1 MSLLQNMKMGAIAGN
16 TGLRLLGDALG
27 DITGHSM
34 PFRAEQVEQPAV
46 LTRMVNEGALSV
58 LGQPVHIT
66 GIRRQAIPAVSSNCQ
81 NLVLTIEQS
90 GRAILPDSVFVKLP
104 MESLLT
110 RGFMNVISSW
120 RLESHFFRHVAPGL
134 PLRTPVTFAT
144 DWRGSRFFLVQEN
157 LRADPDVTLFTNLD
171 MITGPTLEQ
180 ARQCLDAFA
189 RLHAF
194 HYGMERE
201 QQLQILPLDYHP
213 FLSPTMGV
221 VSRNL
226 NRLALQP
233 CMKKRPA
240 EIPAALA
247 AAYRLTLTHWDDL
260 LEHWFSGPLS
270 LLHGDSHLGNFFATG
285 EKMGMLDWQAA
296 HWGKGMRDVLYFLVD
311 ALPADILAAHEA
323 ELVQYY
329 VESRARYGEPIDA
342 VQAWQDYR
350 SFSFHALMTIVVSI
364 GFGALNE
371 EQDALMLEILRRA
384 VAASERLDYAGWLH
398 EFLQR

>member
-1 MSLLQNMKMGAIAGN
+1 M
-16 TGLRLLGDALG
+16 
-27 DITGHSM
+27 
-34 PFRAEQVEQPAV
+34 
-46 LTRMVNEGALSV
+46 
-58 LGQPVHIT
+58 
-66 GIRRQAIPAVSSNCQ
+66 
-81 NLVLTIEQS
+81 
-90 GRAILPDSVFVKLP
+90 
-104 MESLLT
+104 
-110 RGFMNVISSW
+110 
-120 RLESHFFRHVAPGL
+120 
-134 PLRTPVTFAT
+134 
-144 DWRGSRFFLVQEN
+144 
-157 LRADPDVTLFTNLD
+157 DPDVTLFTNLD
-171 MITGPTLEQ
+171 MVTGPTLEQ

-247 AAYRLTLTHWDDL
+247 AAYRLTLTHWDAL

-270 LLHGDSHLGNFFATG
+270 LLHGDSHLGNFFASG

-311 ALPADILAAHEA
+311 ALPADVLAAHEA